1 MPKRRK
7 RNAPAPG
14 QPASGQGPAKIP
26 PPLAGLKHVYREWQ
40 QEQQAL
46 HARRPEVEATAGDA
60 WRPSSGA
67 GRTPP
72 PTGTGAATGVS
83 SADQALFRRMVGRVT
98 PLEHTGRITP
108 RNQRPRP
115 VPLQRWADDDA
126 VLRES
131 LSDDYGAEWLLE
143 TDESLSFR
151 RAGLGADVVRKLRR
165 GHWTVTAQ
173 VDLHGLRVDEARE
186 VVADFLRDCVKQE
199 RRCVRIIHGK
209 GLGSVNRT
217 PVLKEK
223 VRRWLTQKDE
233 VLAFVEARPID
244 GGEGVVLALLKRA

>member
-7 RNAPAPG
+7 SRARAATLPHTADAPLN
-14 QPASGQGPAKIP
+14 PAF
-26 PPLAGLKHVYREWQ
+26 AGLKGALRELQ
-40 QEQQAL
+40 REQRQTAAAATRQREEEQRQQADAAWL
-46 HARRPEVEATAGDA
+46 RRQLG
-60 WRPSSGA
+60 
-67 GRTPP
+67 
-72 PTGTGAATGVS
+72 GV
-83 SADQALFRRMVGRVT
+83 V
-98 PLEHTGRITP
+98 PLAPTGRIEP
-108 RNQRPRP
+108 RSVAPRP
-115 VPLQRWADDDA
+115 LPLQRWADDDA

-151 RAGLGADVVRKLRR
+151 RQGLGADVVRKLRR
-165 GHWTVTAQ
+165 GHWAITAQ
-173 VDLHGLRVDEARE
+173 LDLHGLRVDEARE
-186 VVADFLRDCVKQE
+186 ALADFLRECVRSE

-233 VLAFVEARPID
+233 VLAFVEARPND
-244 GGEGVVLALLKRA
+244 GGAGVVLALLQKTGH

>member
-1 MPKRRK
+1 M
-7 RNAPAPG
+7 
-14 QPASGQGPAKIP
+14 
-26 PPLAGLKHVYREWQ
+26 PLAGLKQVYREWQ
-40 QEQQAL
+40 QASSAAKAAANSTLPEADTGAGVEPRSGGGVWPP
-46 HARRPEVEATAGDA
+46 ARHTAAEATVA
-60 WRPSSGA
+60 
-67 GRTPP
+67 
-72 PTGTGAATGVS
+72 VS
-83 SADQALFRRMVGRVT
+83 PADKALFRRMVGRVT
-98 PLEHTGRITP
+98 PLPSSGRIAPQPVTP
-108 RNQRPRP
+108 SPL
-115 VPLQRWADDDA
+115 PLQRWADDDA

-143 TDESLSFR
+143 TDESLAFR
-151 RAGLGADVVRKLRR
+151 RTGMGPDVVRKLRR

-173 VDLHGLRVDEARE
+173 VDLHGLRVDEARD

-233 VLAFVEARPID
+233 VLAFVEARPHD
-244 GGEGVVLALLKRA
+244 GGSGVVLALLKRA